1 MKKSFM
7 NTAVSPRAG
16 MREWM
21 GLAVLALACILYSM
35 DLTVL
40 HLAIPHISA
49 DLQPSSV
56 QLLWIID
63 IYGFFV
69 AGSLITLGN
78 LGDRI
83 GRRRLLLIGALL
95 LPLHRC

>member
-7 NTAVSPRAG
+7 NTAVPPRAE

-49 DLQPSSV
+49 DLS
-56 QLLWIID
+56 
-63 IYGFFV
+63 
-69 AGSLITLGN
+69 
-78 LGDRI
+78 
-83 GRRRLLLIGALL
+83 
-95 LPLHRC
+95 PLASNYSG